1 VALDYHQKSAIES
14 VGEPIHISQGH
25 TRAGIKK
32 KWFTQVTGHE
42 KRALSNITYL
52 PSPKVVT

>member
-1 VALDYHQKSAIES
+1 MAIES
-14 VGEPIHISQGH
+14 VGEPIHISQSH
-25 TRAGIKK
+25 YRAGIKK

-52 PSPKVVT
+52 PSPKVVTK